1 MSGDR
6 VSQRLGHFVAAGF
19 IVAAVLAPAAAWAD
33 YPSPPVS
40 AVSPNSEANPA
51 AVHAAAPSSGSSALP
66 MTGGDIAG
74 LAVIGGGL
82 VVGGAVLR
90 RARQR
95 RPSSV

>member
-1 MSGDR
+1 MCGHR
-6 VSQRLGHFVAAGF
+6 VSPRLGHLVAAGF

-33 YPSPPVS
+33 YPSPPTP
-40 AVSPNSEANPA
+40 AVSPTSAANTA
-51 AVHAAAPSSGSSALP
+51 AAHVAAPSSGSSSIP
-66 MTGGDIAG
+66 VTGGDIAD

-95 RPSSV
+95 RPSGV